1 PREEAKQCPPDMAH
15 VGPYCVDRFEAH
27 LAVRDSSGAFVVH
40 PPHQRP
46 SGGERY
52 FARSQG
58 NVRPQAYISRVESA
72 AACQN
77 SGKRLC
83 SVEEWFRA
91 CRGSQKTI
99 YPYGR
104 KFERGRCN
112 VGKAHLLS
120 RFFGTDARQW
130 EYAAHFN
137 NPMLSQQP
145 GFLANTGEY
154 QGCVNDYGL
163 HDMVGNIQEWV
174 ADRPDPSLA
183 FKLPLQDGIRRS
195 LGSGAG
201 KGIFMGG
208 FYSTTNE
215 HGRGCAF
222 LTAAHEVK
230 YHDYSTG
237 FRCCRDATDTRSPQ
251 Q

>member
-1 PREEAKQCPPDMAH
+1 MALVEAA
-15 VGPYCVDRFEAH
+15 CVDRYEAH
-27 LAVRDSSGAFVVH
+27 LATRTPDGSFVPH
-40 PPHQRP
+40 PAHLRP
-46 SGGERY
+46 AASERY
-52 FARSQG
+52 YARSEAG
-58 NVRPQAYISRVESA
+58 VRPQAYISRVEAA
-72 AACQN
+72 AACEG

-83 SVEEWFRA
+83 SVVEWFRA
-91 CRGSQKTI
+91 CRGSRRTT
-99 YPYGR
+99 YPYGQ
-104 KFERGRCN
+104 KFERGACN

-120 RFFGTDARQW
+120 RFFGTDPHAW
-130 EYAAHFN
+130 EYGPHFN

-145 GFLANTGEY
+145 GFLADTGEHES
-154 QGCVNDYGL
+154 CVSDYGVF
-163 HDMVGNIQEWV
+163 DMVGNIQEWV
-174 ADRPDPSLA
+174 ADRPDPSLVH
-183 FKLPLQDGIRRS
+183 KVPLREGIRRS

-237 FRCCRDATDTRSPQ
+237 FRCCRDAAKP
-251 Q
+251 